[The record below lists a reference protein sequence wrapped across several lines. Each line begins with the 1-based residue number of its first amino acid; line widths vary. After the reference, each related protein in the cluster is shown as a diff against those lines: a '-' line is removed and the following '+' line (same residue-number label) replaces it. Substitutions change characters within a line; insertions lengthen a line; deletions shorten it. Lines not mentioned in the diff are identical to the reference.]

1 MTILMFFKR
10 FISSLKFI
18 GSMSKVIIA
27 EGKDI
32 AKRTYLALKELI

>member
-1 MTILMFFKR
+1 MNE
-10 FISSLKFI
+10 
-18 GSMSKVIIA
+18 MSKVIIA